1 MGPQELRRR
10 RAKQK
15 KLIKLVVEA
24 AHKQTNRLL
33 GETTSL
39 LNPRNSELWDQ
50 PDMKDLLND
59 PVFKEVKFDMR
70 SFDLRA
76 CSDGGLLKKPT
87 KVMCT
92 NDAYVDFL
100 ARPFSGS

>member
-1 MGPQELRRR
+1 
-10 RAKQK
+10 
-15 KLIKLVVEA
+15 
-24 AHKQTNRLL
+24 
-33 GETTSL
+33 
-39 LNPRNSELWDQ
+39 
-50 PDMKDLLND
+50 MKDLLND